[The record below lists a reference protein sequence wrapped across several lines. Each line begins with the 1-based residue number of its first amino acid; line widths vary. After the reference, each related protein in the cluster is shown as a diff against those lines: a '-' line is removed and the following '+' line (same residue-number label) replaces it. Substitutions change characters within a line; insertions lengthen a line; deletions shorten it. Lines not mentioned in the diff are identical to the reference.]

1 MIQMAESVRASE
13 LNDGEAAAA
22 HVRDNRGEVGCVS
35 ASASLTDL
43 ENNPGNELSA
53 QWLGGG
59 LMNVGRGSK
68 PCTMRGMEC
77 IGI

>member
-1 MIQMAESVRASE
+1 MLTKDFSRTLALRLLGFPMIQMAESVRASE

-53 QWLGGG
+53 QGW
-59 LMNVGRGSK
+59 V
-68 PCTMRGMEC
+68 ED
-77 IGI
+77 